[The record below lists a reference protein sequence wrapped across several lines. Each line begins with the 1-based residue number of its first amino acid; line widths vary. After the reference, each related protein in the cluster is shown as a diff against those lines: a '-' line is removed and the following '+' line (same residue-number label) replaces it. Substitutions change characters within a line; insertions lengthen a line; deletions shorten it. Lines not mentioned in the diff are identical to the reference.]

1 MGLDEGMQMYKKN
14 SLTKLMMRLRIF
26 VLFRI
31 CGVVLLH
38 SIAHLF
44 EYITG
49 LYKAQERFAKFQK
62 KSPPIP

>member
-1 MGLDEGMQMYKKN
+1 
-14 SLTKLMMRLRIF
+14 MMRLRKF

-31 CGVVLLH
+31 YGVVLLH

-62 KSPPIP
+62 KKSPDTVVSKDLKKEGIKGYF